1 MTAIGAE
8 LKKRLQ
14 FALAATLGAAP
25 GILTLYQS
33 NKLRARRK
41 KDRSWVTS
49 ADRDAERQMR
59 RALRQKY
66 PGDSI
71 IGEEFGETKGKT
83 EWTWF
88 LDPIDGTESFV
99 RSVPLFGT
107 MLGLEKGGQ
116 AVLGVVHFPALN
128 ETVVAASGQ
137 GAWWRPSGK
146 KRFLRA
152 RVSGVSRLEKAM
164 ISTTSAANFQKTGWP
179 RLYEELVRRSGNDR
193 GWGDCYGHILV
204 ATGRADA
211 MFDPLMHDWDCV
223 ALKPIV
229 EEAGGAF
236 TDFSGNPTAKGKS
249 AISTNGRLHAAILK
263 IVQKMSI
270 RRNF

>member
-1 MTAIGAE
+1 MTATDEE
-8 LKKRLQ
+8 LKKRLK
-14 FALAATLGAAP
+14 FALSAAADAAP
-25 GILTLYQS
+25 GIMASYQS
-33 NKLRARRK
+33 QKLKAHRK
-41 KDRSWVTS
+41 KDGSWVTS

-71 IGEEFGETKGKT
+71 IGEEFSERKGT
-83 EWTWF
+83 NEWTWF

-99 RSVPLFGT
+99 RGVPLFGT
-107 MLGLEKGGQ
+107 MLGLERNGQ

-128 ETVVAASGQ
+128 ETVVAARGQ

-152 RVSGVSRLEKAM
+152 RVSGVSRLDKAM
-164 ISTTSAANFQKTGWP
+164 ISTTSAANFKKAGWP
-179 RLYEELVRRSGNDR
+179 RLHEELVRGSGNDR

-229 EEAGGAF
+229 EEAGGTF
-236 TDFSGNPTAKGKS
+236 TDFHGNPTAKGKS
-249 AISTNGRLHAAILK
+249 AISTNGRLRPVILK
-263 IVQKMSI
+263 SVQKMSI